1 MKFNKVFFLVLV
13 FALSAFKT
21 VYDWQIR
28 KDFQVKFT
36 HEDADGVF
44 KKLEGKVVFDENHPE
59 NAVFDVA
66 IEVKSVETG
75 NPMRDESIA
84 SDNWLNAEKYP
95 YITFKSTGAVK
106 GEEKWVTTG
115 TLGLHGVEQPLAL
128 PFSFKTDAD
137 GALFEASF
145 ILKMADFKLS
155 DDPAETLLLEIR
167 VPVEK

>member
-1 MKFNKVFFLVLV
+1 MVLTKNSMKFNKVFFLVSV

-75 NPMRDESIA
+75 NPM
-84 SDNWLNAEKYP
+84 
-95 YITFKSTGAVK
+95 
-106 GEEKWVTTG
+106 
-115 TLGLHGVEQPLAL
+115 
-128 PFSFKTDAD
+128 
-137 GALFEASF
+137 
-145 ILKMADFKLS
+145 
-155 DDPAETLLLEIR
+155 
-167 VPVEK
+167 